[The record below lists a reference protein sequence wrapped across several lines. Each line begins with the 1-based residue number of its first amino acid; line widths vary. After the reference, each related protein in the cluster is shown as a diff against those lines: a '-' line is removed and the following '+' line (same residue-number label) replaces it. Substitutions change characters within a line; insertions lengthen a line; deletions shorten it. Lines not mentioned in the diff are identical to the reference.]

1 MKQKRSLKN
10 TLTAGGGPQNEFQD
24 RLESYAEKH
33 SLEQQEPQTLK
44 NKLEHCT
51 SKLQYLSTN
60 QHLASLKPPS
70 QCATLTLYS
79 TSIKL

>member
-44 NKLEHCT
+44 NKQVNYNTYQLTNT
-51 SKLQYLSTN
+51 S
-60 QHLASLKPPS
+60 PV
-70 QCATLTLYS
+70 
-79 TSIKL
+79 